1 MMRIAGMAWVEGPW
15 LSRGL
20 AGAIGLA
27 IAMGNV
33 AGAAAQMSRAS
44 EQPERS
50 PDRADEV
57 LTWRYQYRKIRHPQG
72 FWAIELPFGWNAPI
86 VDGYQAVF
94 YSESIA
100 PATKPDELLAPSRSL
115 LRLDV
120 VMLDRSKPAA
130 EAELLAN
137 AQAQGMDLVE
147 RSRLTVA
154 GRSAERWLFS
164 GGNTFDRTSMTLL
177 PIADD
182 LSLLLVGSYNMDGD
196 ATGPARLDRLQRSIE
211 LFFDRPTDPRS
222 PAQQLMP

>member
-1 MMRIAGMAWVEGPW
+1 MRMTGMAWVEGSW

-27 IAMGNV
+27 IAIGNM
-33 AGAAAQMSRAS
+33 AGAAAQVSRAA

-86 VDGYQAVF
+86 IDGYQAVF

-100 PATKPDELLAPSRSL
+100 PAPKPDELLAPSRSL

-120 VMLDRSKPAA
+120 VMLDRSKAQA

-137 AQAQGMDLVE
+137 AQAQGMNLLE
-147 RSRLTVA
+147 RSHLTVA
-154 GRSAERWLFS
+154 GRSAERWLFA
-164 GGNTFDRTSMTLL
+164 GGATFDRTSMTLL
-177 PIADD
+177 PISND
-182 LSLLLVGSYNMDGD
+182 LSLLLVGSYNAEGD
-196 ATGPARLDRLQRSIE
+196 AAGPARLDRLQRSIE
-211 LFFDRPTDPRS
+211 LFFDRPTDARS